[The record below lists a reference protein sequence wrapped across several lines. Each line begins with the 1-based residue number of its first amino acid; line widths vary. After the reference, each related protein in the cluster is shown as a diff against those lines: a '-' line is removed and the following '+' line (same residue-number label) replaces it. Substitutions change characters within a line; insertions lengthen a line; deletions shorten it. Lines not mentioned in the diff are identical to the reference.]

1 MVNTI
6 ERIIEINKLP
16 IQEMRIKKTA
26 FLSDRHQ
33 EEDGGS
39 MTSKLDELV
48 MLLGSLPEKSAGLT
62 FQTGGGRGVLLAKQN
77 AKNAIALSNF
87 VLISWFL

>member
-1 MVNTI
+1 
-6 ERIIEINKLP
+6 
-16 IQEMRIKKTA
+16 
-26 FLSDRHQ
+26 
-33 EEDGGS
+33 